1 MTGPRKRYSSSKYS
15 GGTSRRRK
23 ARYAGSVVYSFV
35 LAMTSN
41 VGALPPNLRCSYH
54 AESSMVGVLARLPA
68 KGCLLEPTPSLLPI
82 PGGAE
87 DVPSGAGRG
96 SRKPK
101 VVTLGSRRL
110 IIF

>member
-1 MTGPRKRYSSSKYS
+1 
-15 GGTSRRRK
+15 
-23 ARYAGSVVYSFV
+23 
-35 LAMTSN
+35 
-41 VGALPPNLRCSYH
+41 
-54 AESSMVGVLARLPA
+54 MVGVLARLPA